1 MSKVS
6 ELIKTIRKEHDLS
19 QQDLAE
25 IMTGRKDA
33 TLQFISLIE
42 NGHSKLPISA
52 VRKICKHL
60 GIDPWI
66 FVEALSE
73 DYKAKVL
80 ESIREGR
87 KYDYK

>member
-1 MSKVS
+1 MSKVA
-6 ELIKTIRKEHDLS
+6 ELIKTIRVEHNLS

-25 IMTGRKDA
+25 IMSGPGA

-42 NGHSKLPISA
+42 NGRSKLPIAS
-52 VRKICKHL
+52 VRKICKKL
-60 GIDPWI
+60 GIDPWV

-73 DYKAKVL
+73 DYKVKVL

-87 KYDYK
+87 KYEHK